1 MDDETLRKLFG
12 NATTATAEE
21 KAFGDMWRNLIAMS
35 AGADSSKDMLAKT
48 YLLRLIT
55 AILVRVSLVASV
67 WLFLFDVEK
76 WAGMVIFACLA
87 VMFGGVQPFSPSAK
101 QKTSK

>member
-21 KAFGDMWRNLIAMS
+21 KAFGDMWKGLIAMN
-35 AGADSSKDMLAKT
+35 AGADSGKDMLAKA

-55 AILVRVSLVASV
+55 AILLRVSLVASV
-67 WLFLFDVEK
+67 WLFVFDPSKWVGMLLF
-76 WAGMVIFACLA
+76 FLLA
-87 VMFGGVQPFSPSAK
+87 AMFGGVQPFSPSAK